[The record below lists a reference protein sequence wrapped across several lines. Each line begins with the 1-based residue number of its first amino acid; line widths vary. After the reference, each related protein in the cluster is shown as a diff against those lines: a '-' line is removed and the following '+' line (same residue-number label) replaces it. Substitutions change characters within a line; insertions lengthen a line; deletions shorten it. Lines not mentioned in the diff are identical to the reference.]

1 MSRARLNV
9 YLEDEHLRR
18 LEEVATLKGVSKSSI
33 VAASLATYF
42 SPERSAAVTRRL
54 DALSRHLE
62 RLERDQTILL
72 ETVALWIRHQLA
84 VTAPVPEALQD
95 AARAQ
100 GRARFADFLGQ
111 LARHLQRGGSLV
123 RDVWQEIDPPP
134 SGGEFAAVPTREG
147 PLP

>member
-18 LEEVATLKGVSKSSI
+18 LEEVAALKGISKSSI
-33 VAASLATYF
+33 VAAALATYF

-54 DALSRHLE
+54 DALSRQFE

-72 ETVALWIRHQLA
+72 ETIALWIRHQLA

-100 GRARFADFLGQ
+100 GRARFADFLNQ
-111 LARHLQRGGSLV
+111 LVRHLQRGGSLV
-123 RDVWQEIDPPP
+123 REVWHEIDPPS
-134 SGGEFAAVPTREG
+134 SGGEAAPVTTREG
-147 PLP
+147 PLA

>member
-18 LEEVATLKGVSKSSI
+18 LEEIAALKGISKSSI
-33 VAASLATYF
+33 VAAALATQF
-42 SPERSAAVTRRL
+42 SPERGAAVTRRL

-84 VTAPVPEALQD
+84 VTATVPEALQD

-100 GRARFADFLGQ
+100 GRA
-111 LARHLQRGGSLV
+111 
-123 RDVWQEIDPPP
+123 
-134 SGGEFAAVPTREG
+134 
-147 PLP
+147 

>member
-18 LEEVATLKGVSKSSI
+18 LEEVAAVKAISKSSI
-33 VAASLATYF
+33 VAAALATYF

-54 DALSRHLE
+54 DTLSRQFE

-84 VTAPVPEALQD
+84 VTPPVPEALQD

-100 GRARFADFLGQ
+100 GRARFADFLSQ

-123 RDVWQEIDPPP
+123 REARQEIDPP
-134 SGGEFAAVPTREG
+134 SAGGESGPMPTREG
-147 PLP
+147 PLA

>member
-18 LEEVATLKGVSKSSI
+18 LEEIAALKGISKSSI
-33 VAASLATYF
+33 VAAALATNF
-42 SPERSAAVTRRL
+42 SPERGAAVTRRL

-62 RLERDQTILL
+62 RLERDQIILL
-72 ETVALWIRHQLA
+72 ETVALWVRHQLA

-100 GRARFADFLGQ
+100 GRARFADFLSQ

-123 RDVWQEIDPPP
+123 REVWQEIDPP
-134 SGGEFAAVPTREG
+134 SSAGEATGPTREG
-147 PLP
+147 PLA

>member
-1 MSRARLNV
+1 VSRARLNV
-9 YLEDEHLRR
+9 YLEDEHVRR
-18 LEEVATLKGVSKSSI
+18 LEEIAALKGISKSSI
-33 VAASLATYF
+33 VATALSMHF

-62 RLERDQTILL
+62 QVERDQTILL

-84 VTAPVPEALQD
+84 VTASVPEALQD

-100 GRARFADFLGQ
+100 GRARFADFLNQ

-123 RDVWQEIDPPP
+123 REVWQEIDPPP
-134 SGGEFAAVPTREG
+134 SRGESAAVPTRDG
-147 PLP
+147 PLA